1 MLPAFPFSWPL
12 TPKFSPSL
20 FTTLTGTRPT
30 ATRPKSCAT
39 HLLSLLH
46 HQHKTQRYVSFS
58 QKGGVP
64 KGTFTPTRYTYIN
77 AHCSLF
83 SDSITQPAT
92 FNFFFS
98 WGINNI
104 ESEHIW
110 GCFKILDEHGATYK
124 LANADLRVWVCALFV
139 IL

>member
-12 TPKFSPSL
+12 TPKFNPSSFL
-20 FTTLTGTRPT
+20 TLAGTQPT

-64 KGTFTPTRYTYIN
+64 QGTFTPTRYTYIN

-83 SDSITQPAT
+83 SDSITQPVT
-92 FNFFFS
+92 FNFFFLVGGS
-98 WGINNI
+98 IISRASTSGVVLKYWMSMGQHTN
-104 ESEHIW
+104 
-110 GCFKILDEHGATYK
+110 
-124 LANADLRVWVCALFV
+124 
-139 IL
+139 